1 MLQIRPSFFG
11 PPAIAGGVSIS
22 TSKARN
28 YRGSLAVEAEM
39 GGGQEIEAAAG
50 GSSASHK
57 HSNRLAQEHS
67 PYLLQHAHNPVR
79 KISLFSF
86 RAKFWQK
93 ISGLC
98 SILKKLV
105 VLCQKICV

>member
-11 PPAIAGGVSIS
+11 PPAVAGGVSVV
-22 TSKARN
+22 TLKARN

-39 GGGQEIEAAAG
+39 GGGQEVEAVGAG
-50 GSSASHK
+50 ASAASHK

-79 KISLFSF
+79 KKICLFSC
-86 RAKFWQK
+86 KFLGSLTPEETGVCFLLFYFF
-93 ISGLC
+93 I
-98 SILKKLV
+98 IV
-105 VLCQKICV
+105 